1 MWAFYS
7 LAIFYAI
14 LTTILWFVFKFRLL
28 SKTRYDI
35 SYINYNKLKAK
46 SYLLGKIKL
55 PSKVFQLF
63 RQNIHKILKFLFISL
78 CCLVLLLIG
87 YIAAEFAL
95 YFKFKL
101 KFYWFELELILISL
115 PIFLLIYILW
125 TLISSIHKGF
135 TVKKQIDIWNNQ
147 NKNIEIEW
155 NKKIDLDDYERFKNI
170 ILNETFT
177 LGFSIVTNHIEN
189 FVKIKYTK
197 ETKSFYN
204 NGNLDSDELI
214 YFLLF
219 DYDKTKINSS
229 YYTYEHYIQL
239 IDEISMLN
247 IKQI

>member
-1 MWAFYS
+1 M
-7 LAIFYAI
+7 
-14 LTTILWFVFKFRLL
+14 FKFRLIP
-28 SKTRYDI
+28 KTRYDI

-55 PSKVFQLF
+55 PTKVFQLF

-125 TLISSIHKGF
+125 ILISSIHKGF

-177 LGFSIVTNHIEN
+177 LGFSTVTNHIEN
-189 FVKIKYTK
+189 FVK
-197 ETKSFYN
+197 
-204 NGNLDSDELI
+204 
-214 YFLLF
+214 
-219 DYDKTKINSS
+219 KI
-229 YYTYEHYIQL
+229 H
-239 IDEISMLN
+239 
-247 IKQI
+247 